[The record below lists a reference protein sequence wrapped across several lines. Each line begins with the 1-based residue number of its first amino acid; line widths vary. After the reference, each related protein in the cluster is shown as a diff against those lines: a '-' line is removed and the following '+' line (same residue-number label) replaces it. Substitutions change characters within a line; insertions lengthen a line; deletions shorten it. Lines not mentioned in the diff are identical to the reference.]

1 MLNHAPIPGD
11 LKAHSIGPRLAALL
25 AYLSGSH
32 HVSQCGLEEI
42 AEDVL
47 EVPLSVGTVAH
58 LQA

>member
-1 MLNHAPIPGD
+1 
-11 LKAHSIGPRLAALL
+11 LAALL